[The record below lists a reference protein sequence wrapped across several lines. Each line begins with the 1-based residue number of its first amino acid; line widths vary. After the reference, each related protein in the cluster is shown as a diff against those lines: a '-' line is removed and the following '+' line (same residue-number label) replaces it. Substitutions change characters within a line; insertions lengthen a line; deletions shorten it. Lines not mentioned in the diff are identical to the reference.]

1 MVSAEGVRRPAGSF
15 EHAMHTELRRT
26 TRAPM
31 WQGKAEAVN
40 QPIYYGEYF
49 TPAVQ
54 AGDSAVQVA
63 AGSAREDIW
72 GLH

>member
-1 MVSAEGVRRPAGSF
+1 MR
-15 EHAMHTELRRT
+15 
-26 TRAPM
+26 
-31 WQGKAEAVN
+31 QGKAEAVN